1 MTDIMKKFTPNY
13 YAKNI
18 YEVSADFYLKHGI
31 KTLLVDLDNTL
42 ASYRELEPSDTTIN
56 FVRNLE
62 KAGIKVLLASN
73 NSGKRVKRYGELLGV
88 PYISGAR
95 KPFAFKLR
103 KFLKEQGAELS
114 STLMVGDQILTD
126 VFCGN
131 TLGVKI
137 MLTDKLVEEDQWTTR
152 INRLLDRPLRN
163 KLRAK
168 GKLKEWNEDDRELK
182 EN

>member
-1 MTDIMKKFTPNY
+1 
-13 YAKNI
+13 
-18 YEVSADFYLKHGI
+18 
-31 KTLLVDLDNTL
+31 
-42 ASYRELEPSDTTIN
+42 
-56 FVRNLE
+56 
-62 KAGIKVLLASN
+62 
-73 NSGKRVKRYGELLGV
+73 
-88 PYISGAR
+88 
-95 KPFAFKLR
+95 
-103 KFLKEQGAELS
+103 
-114 STLMVGDQILTD
+114 MVGDQILTD